1 MRKQI
6 HLMAMGLVLLLA
18 SCGEEHKA
26 QGLVKDFVQENTE
39 NRSCSFERFSRL
51 KPTAMIGPDR
61 VKSMR
66 QDVARLPYV
75 KQGIDYHD
83 GEITDTLRF
92 LQTTYELTPREG
104 QKQKI
109 TQTFY
114 LDKNLTRVVAFKE
127 Y

>member
-1 MRKQI
+1 
-6 HLMAMGLVLLLA
+6 MALGLVLLLA

-26 QGLVKDFVQENTE
+26 QGLVKDFVKENVE

-66 QDVARLPYV
+66 QEVARLPYV

-83 GEITDTLRF
+83 GAFPDTLRF
-92 LQTTYELTPREG
+92 LQTTYELTADDGKKE
-104 QKQKI
+104 KV